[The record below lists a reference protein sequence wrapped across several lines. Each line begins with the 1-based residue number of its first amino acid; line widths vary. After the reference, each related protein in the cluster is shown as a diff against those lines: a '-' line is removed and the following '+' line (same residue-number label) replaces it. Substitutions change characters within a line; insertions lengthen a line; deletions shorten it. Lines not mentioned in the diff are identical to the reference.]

1 MAAIVPILKAL
12 LPHVA
17 QIATVAIPAFT
28 KKPAVAKIDP
38 VVAQQIEELQSA
50 ATKNAESIHVLAEK
64 LQLTIQGIEQGAEK
78 IQRDMAK
85 LRTLLILSWLV
96 SGGAVVIAIIAL
108 LRSGSL

>member
-28 KKPAVAKIDP
+28 KKPGVDKVDP

-64 LQLTIQGIEQGAEK
+64 LQLTIQGIEQGADK

-85 LRTLLILSWLV
+85 LRTLLIFSWVLSGV
-96 SGGAVVIAIIAL
+96 AVGVAIIAL
-108 LRSGSL
+108 WR

>member
-12 LPHVA
+12 LPHVT

-28 KKPAVAKIDP
+28 KKPAAAKLDP
-38 VVAQQIEELQSA
+38 VLAQQIEELQTA

-64 LQLTIQGIEQGAEK
+64 LQETIQGIEVGAEK

-85 LRTLLILSWLV
+85 LRTLLVVSWVLT
-96 SGGAVVIAIIAL
+96 SGAIALAIFAL
-108 LRSGSL
+108 LR

>member
-28 KKPAVAKIDP
+28 KKPAAAKLDP
-38 VVAQQIEELQSA
+38 VLAQQIEELQTA
-50 ATKNAESIHVLAEK
+50 ATKNAESINVLAEK
-64 LQLTIQGIEQGAEK
+64 LQQTIEGIEQGAEK

-85 LRTLLILSWLV
+85 LRTLLVVSWVLT
-96 SGGAVVIAIIAL
+96 GGAIALATVAL
-108 LRSGSL
+108 LR

>member
-28 KKPAVAKIDP
+28 KKPAVNKVDP

-64 LQLTIQGIEQGAEK
+64 LQLTIQGIEQGADK

-85 LRTLLILSWLV
+85 LRALLIFSWVV
-96 SGGAVVIAIIAL
+96 SSAAVGVAIIAL
-108 LRSGSL
+108 WR

>member
-12 LPHVA
+12 LPHVT

-28 KKPAVAKIDP
+28 KKPAAAKLDP
-38 VVAQQIEELQSA
+38 VVAQQIEELQTA

-64 LQLTIQGIEQGAEK
+64 LQETIQGIEVGAEK

-85 LRTLLILSWLV
+85 LRTLLVISWVLT
-96 SGGAVVIAIIAL
+96 GGAIAL
-108 LRSGSL
+108 AVFALIR

>member
-12 LPHVA
+12 LPHVT

-28 KKPAVAKIDP
+28 KKPAAAKLDP
-38 VVAQQIEELQSA
+38 VVAQQIEELQTA

-64 LQLTIQGIEQGAEK
+64 LQETIQGIEVGAEK

-85 LRTLLILSWLV
+85 LRTLLVISWVLT
-96 SGGAVVIAIIAL
+96 SGAIALAVFAL
-108 LRSGSL
+108 LR

>member
-12 LPHVA
+12 LPHVT

-28 KKPAVAKIDP
+28 KKPAAGKIEP

-78 IQRDMAK
+78 LQHDLARLK
-85 LRTLLILSWLV
+85 TLLIVSWVLSGAAV
-96 SGGAVVIAIIAL
+96 SCAIIAL
-108 LRSGSL
+108 LR

>member
-12 LPHVA
+12 LPHVT

-28 KKPAVAKIDP
+28 KKPAAAKLDP

-50 ATKNAESIHVLAEK
+50 ATKNAESINVLAEK
-64 LQLTIQGIEQGAEK
+64 LQETIQGIEVGAEK

-85 LRTLLILSWLV
+85 LRTLLVISWVLT
-96 SGGAVVIAIIAL
+96 GGAIAL
-108 LRSGSL
+108 AIFALIR

>member
-28 KKPAVAKIDP
+28 KKPDIAKADP

-50 ATKNAESIHVLAEK
+50 VTKNAESIHSLAEK
-64 LQLTIQGIEQGAEK
+64 LQQTIQGIEQGAEK
-78 IQRDMAK
+78 IDREMKRLRRLLWISWTISIMA
-85 LRTLLILSWLV
+85 LIVAAATLIL
-96 SGGAVVIAIIAL
+96 
-108 LRSGSL
+108 

>member
-12 LPHVA
+12 LPHVT

-28 KKPAVAKIDP
+28 KKPAAAKLDP

-50 ATKNAESIHVLAEK
+50 ATKNAESINVLAEK
-64 LQLTIQGIEQGAEK
+64 LQETIQGIEVGAEK

-85 LRTLLILSWLV
+85 LRTLLVISWVLT
-96 SGGAVVIAIIAL
+96 GGAIALAIVAL
-108 LRSGSL
+108 LR